1 MKKMS
6 KNMQILIIS
15 AAGIIILAAV
25 VLLLLLT
32 QPKENDEADGGN
44 ATSSADE
51 EADSSLV
58 FSSQS
63 AEDIKSITVAN
74 RSDAYTITSEMKSVT
89 NSDGTTTEEQVWSV
103 VDIGG
108 DCDLNQA
115 AFTTIANYSAEI
127 KAKQL
132 VEENCA
138 ELEKYGLADP
148 VAEVN
153 VTYADDTSVSFLI
166 GNPVPT
172 DTTSTY
178 FAVKG
183 GNDVYIYATTKLN
196 CYANTRYYYVKTQLM
211 PEYDSENAPMIEKI
225 TVVRSDLEEPIV
237 IEAIPEDSENSE
249 YIAYSSHRFTSPYNV
264 YVDQTNHSD
273 LIYGFFGL
281 TASEAAWVGMEDKD
295 YEVAGLNDPTAVI
308 TMLYLNKE
316 YTITLGAPLVS
327 KTENSDGTVTT
338 TLAGYYGTFS
348 EDPDVLYEFT
358 AGSVPWATMDVE
370 DCMARL
376 FLLPYIYSL
385 DGIVYKDSERTIEFD
400 VKKTAA
406 AGEDE
411 KDTYEFYMDG
421 ERIEDEDKFKE
432 LYQYFISA
440 YGEEIYTDEEKG
452 GFICS
457 LTYKYS
463 DPNRADDTV
472 SFYNSDTDRKTII
485 AVNGENLFKTR
496 QMFSTRLVENM
507 ENYLNGGEISLNY

>member
-1 MKKMS
+1 
-6 KNMQILIIS
+6 
-15 AAGIIILAAV
+15 
-25 VLLLLLT
+25 
-32 QPKENDEADGGN
+32 
-44 ATSSADE
+44 
-51 EADSSLV
+51 
-58 FSSQS
+58 
-63 AEDIKSITVAN
+63 
-74 RSDAYTITSEMKSVT
+74 
-89 NSDGTTTEEQVWSV
+89 
-103 VDIGG
+103 
-108 DCDLNQA
+108 
-115 AFTTIANYSAEI
+115 
-127 KAKQL
+127 
-132 VEENCA
+132 
-138 ELEKYGLADP
+138 
-148 VAEVN
+148 
-153 VTYADDTSVSFLI
+153 
-166 GNPVPT
+166 
-172 DTTSTY
+172 
-178 FAVKG
+178 
-183 GNDVYIYATTKLN
+183 
-196 CYANTRYYYVKTQLM
+196 
-211 PEYDSENAPMIEKI
+211 
-225 TVVRSDLEEPIV
+225 
-237 IEAIPEDSENSE
+237 
-249 YIAYSSHRFTSPYNV
+249 
-264 YVDQTNHSD
+264 
-273 LIYGFFGL
+273 
-281 TASEAAWVGMEDKD
+281 MEDKD
-295 YEVAGLNDPTAVI
+295 YEVAGLNAPTAVI

-358 AGSVPWATMDVE
+358 ASSVPWATMDVE

-472 SFYNSDTDRKTII
+472 SFYNSDIDRKTII